1 MSDNVMMQISL
12 VHIIFNVV
20 STIIMFPFA
29 GAIVKLSCILVP
41 DKKGKEDDGMHLQF
55 IDERMLNTP
64 PLAVVQVGKEVLR
77 MAALARR
84 NFDIASSDLINKE
97 IKHFRR
103 SKSHRKDYQLS
114 KSQYNAHAGQDKL
127 S

>member
-1 MSDNVMMQISL
+1 
-12 VHIIFNVV
+12 
-20 STIIMFPFA
+20 
-29 GAIVKLSCILVP
+29 
-41 DKKGKEDDGMHLQF
+41 MHLQF

-97 IKHFRR
+97 IKHFDEVNHTE
-103 SKSHRKDYQLS
+103 KIINYLNHNI
-114 KSQYNAHAGQDKL
+114 NAPCW
-127 S
+127 SR

>member
-29 GAIVKLSCILVP
+29 GALVKLSCILVP

-55 IDERMLNTP
+55 IDERMLNNP
-64 PLAVVQVGKEVLR
+64 SACRSAGGKR
-77 MAALARR
+77 GPSYGCFGKTQFRYC
-84 NFDIASSDLINKE
+84 
-97 IKHFRR
+97 IKRPY
-103 SKSHRKDYQLS
+103 KQG
-114 KSQYNAHAGQDKL
+114 N
-127 S
+127 